1 MADISKMFE
10 GRSAMPVQEG
20 ATTDLQK
27 KSMQYWLMLG
37 FSLFVGFG
45 IAEGVVRVFAVFGG
59 ELGHRLAKYEISP
72 ATMPIEAYGAH
83 GFRQKPNQIFPYKN
97 GTAAYSNSKGYRGP
111 LVALEKPPGTYRILL
126 LGGSTT
132 HGFYVNDEETIDA
145 HLRRILSERYSGI
158 QFEVVNL
165 AYDGYDSYQ
174 LLLRLQS
181 DGVRFN
187 PDMIVINEGINDV
200 RNAHIS
206 DLKFYDPRTNGWRE
220 VLRLLGEEEKSAVS
234 LYRLAKRYSYLIRLP
249 AFLSLIYEEQRT
261 VKSQRALIAPNP
273 QAIEN
278 FEVNIRDISR
288 IASEIHATLIL
299 STPASSLES
308 LYKPTDTSTL
318 SYWVIDAATTQQY
331 RVALAK
337 RMQKVVA
344 ELKAA
349 GAPAAYVSH
358 QLAPEMFFDDCHLTS
373 EGNRAEAVNLAQV
386 AAPFIEFL
394 FPDKVGSGQGAR

>member
-45 IAEGVVRVFAVFGG
+45 IAEGLVRVFAVFGG

-83 GFRQKPNQIFPYKN
+83 G
-97 GTAAYSNSKGYRGP
+97 S

-132 HGFYVNDEETIDA
+132 HGFDVNDEETIDA

-220 VLRLLGEEEKSAVS
+220 VLRLLSEEEKSPVS